1 MSAGESD
8 PLSRQHLHVRRSVEL
23 DLQHITWQQLSL
35 QDVELHVAGSE
46 GDDLVQGVDDG
57 GDHEVDPEE
66 RS

>member
-8 PLSRQHLHVRRSVEL
+8 PLSRQHLHVWRSVEL
-23 DLQHITWQQLSL
+23 DLQHITRQQLSL